1 MEDFKLIV
9 LDNCKELGNKVNE
22 HLKKIHGGRN
32 YILSISNSRFS
43 NGEGKIKLEE
53 SVREKDLYILSDIGN
68 YNISYLLHGMPHSM
82 SPDEHFQDIKRV
94 ISAAGGHE
102 RQVNLIM
109 PLLYQSRQHKRNGR
123 ESLDCALALQELERM
138 GVHSIITFD
147 AHDPNVS
154 NAVPNLPF
162 ENFYPTHSIIRE
174 IIKNEA
180 LKDVLVV
187 SPDMGAM
194 QRARYYAEILG
205 CDVGVFYKRR
215 NLSQVVHG
223 KNPIIEHIYM
233 GSNVLGRDIIIV
245 DDMIASG
252 ISILETAKNL
262 KEKGA
267 HHIYFVATFA
277 LFTERYEAFSKAF
290 EEKIFD
296 KLYTTN
302 LSYIPLEIKEQ
313 EWFYEVDLSMFIA
326 SIIDTLNQ
334 KKSLDEL
341 YNGKLKSETLLTDM
355 NEIPLCLCYYNEKY
369 NCQYIIPDTKI
380 VLEGSYIRDFNYYQI
395 NLKRFYFNGFKM
407 IIEVKNYPAIFMR
420 IGIGKNAFLG
430 GGKFN
435 EN

>member
-187 SPDMGAM
+187 SPDIGAM

-262 KEKGA
+262 KQKGA
-267 HHIYFVATFA
+267 NHIYFVATFA

-341 YNGKLKSETLLTDM
+341 YNGKLELLKEI
-355 NEIPLCLCYYNEKY
+355 NERL
-369 NCQYIIPDTKI
+369 D
-380 VLEGSYIRDFNYYQI
+380 
-395 NLKRFYFNGFKM
+395 
-407 IIEVKNYPAIFMR
+407 
-420 IGIGKNAFLG
+420 
-430 GGKFN
+430 
-435 EN
+435 

>member
-1 MEDFKLIV
+1 
-9 LDNCKELGNKVNE
+9 
-22 HLKKIHGGRN
+22 
-32 YILSISNSRFS
+32 
-43 NGEGKIKLEE
+43 
-53 SVREKDLYILSDIGN
+53 
-68 YNISYLLHGMPHSM
+68 
-82 SPDEHFQDIKRV
+82 
-94 ISAAGGHE
+94 
-102 RQVNLIM
+102 
-109 PLLYQSRQHKRNGR
+109 
-123 ESLDCALALQELERM
+123 
-138 GVHSIITFD
+138 
-147 AHDPNVS
+147 
-154 NAVPNLPF
+154 
-162 ENFYPTHSIIRE
+162 
-174 IIKNEA
+174 
-180 LKDVLVV
+180 
-187 SPDMGAM
+187 MGAM

-341 YNGKLKSETLLTDM
+341 YNGKLELLKEI
-355 NEIPLCLCYYNEKY
+355 NERL
-369 NCQYIIPDTKI
+369 D
-380 VLEGSYIRDFNYYQI
+380 
-395 NLKRFYFNGFKM
+395 
-407 IIEVKNYPAIFMR
+407 
-420 IGIGKNAFLG
+420 
-430 GGKFN
+430 
-435 EN
+435 